1 MWTGHTQTPAS
12 RDQPLAIGA
21 DNTDSVNLEPVTSE
35 SGEGP
40 GSLSVPLTV
49 PAAYRSMSVQQLQ
62 QQILRLDL
70 LNRINAT
77 IHRSLELETVLQT
90 IVSEVRQFLQTDRA
104 VIYQFQA
111 DWQGF
116 VVVEDVAAGWQS
128 VLGSIG
134 QDDCFS
140 GEYAH
145 LYLEGRVR
153 AVDDV
158 VKSTLGECHI
168 NFLQRLQVQANLI
181 VPILIGETPNPSS
194 QERLWGLLIAH
205 ECRGPRHWLSWET
218 EFLQQLA
225 SQAAIAIQ
233 QAELYTQVQ
242 QAAVQAQRQAEEL
255 QATLEEL
262 KSTQAQLIQ
271 SEKLSSLGQMV
282 AGIAH
287 EINNANTFV
296 HANLPY
302 ASRYFEVF
310 SRLLDCYE
318 TTALSLPSTERHQ
331 LVQAIAQ
338 ILDLPEA
345 ETASPLELADLVAAE
360 LDYIQQDSAELLR
373 SMAEGSR
380 RIREIVLSLRNF
392 SRLDEAGYK
401 VVDLHPGLE
410 STLLILQHRLQGG
423 IQLVKQ
429 YGSLPAVPCHAGQI
443 NQVFLNLLNNA
454 IDAVTLDAS
463 ATSRT
468 AAMIT
473 IRTWQPDPAWVVVAI
488 ADTGP
493 GIPPA
498 VQARM
503 FDPFFTTK
511 EVGQGRG
518 LGLAIARQ
526 IVTEGHGGELRC
538 ISEPGQGT
546 EFQVWLPVRS
556 HPPAS

>member
-1 MWTGHTQTPAS
+1 MWTGHTQKLAAAS
-12 RDQPLAIGA
+12 RPLAVNSPGPTKPDITA
-21 DNTDSVNLEPVTSE
+21 VSTPTPDSHVTLATDQH
-35 SGEGP
+35 
-40 GSLSVPLTV
+40 VP
-49 PAAYRSMSVQQLQ
+49 VQQLQ
-62 QQILRLDL
+62 HQIQRMDL

-77 IHRSLELETVLQT
+77 IHRSLDLETVLQT
-90 IVSEVRQFLQTDRA
+90 IVREVRQFLQTDRA

-111 DWQGF
+111 DWQGL
-116 VVVEDVAAGWQS
+116 VVVEAVEGGWQS

-153 AVDDV
+153 AIDDV
-158 VKSTLGECHI
+158 ANSTLGECHI

-181 VPILIGETPNPSS
+181 VPILIGDAPATAP

-205 ECRGPRHWLSWET
+205 ECRGPRHWLPDET
-218 EFLQQLA
+218 AFLQQLA
-225 SQAAIAIQ
+225 AQAAIAIQ

-242 QAAVQAQRQAEEL
+242 EAAVQAQRQAEQLE
-255 QATLEEL
+255 ATLEEL
-262 KSTQAQLIQ
+262 KATQAQLIQ

-302 ASRYFEVF
+302 AGRYFEVF
-310 SRLLDCYE
+310 SRLIDHYDAAGLTLPKAERE
-318 TTALSLPSTERHQ
+318 T
-331 LVQAIAQ
+331 LVQAIAH

-345 ETASPLELADLVAAE
+345 DTASPPELAALVATE
-360 LDYIQQDSAELLR
+360 LDYIQQDCAQLMR
-373 SMAEGSR
+373 SMEEGSR

-401 VVDLHPGLE
+401 VVDLHQGLD
-410 STLLILQHRLQGG
+410 STLLIVQHRLQGN
-423 IQLVKQ
+423 IRLVKQ
-429 YGSLPAVPCHAGQI
+429 YEPLPPVGCHPGQI

-454 IDAVTLDAS
+454 IDAVSLPRDTSTPTPAVITL
-463 ATSRT
+463 
-468 AAMIT
+468 
-473 IRTWQPDPAWVVVAI
+473 RTWQPDPDWVVIAI

-493 GIPPA
+493 GISPA

-511 EVGQGRG
+511 DVGQGRG

-538 ISEPGQGT
+538 ISEPGQGA
-546 EFQVWLPVRS
+546 EFQVWLPVQSRLLTTPN
-556 HPPAS
+556 H

>member
-1 MWTGHTQTPAS
+1 MRTGQPQVSPSPEPELAVNQDPASANLDCAAVTPAPA
-12 RDQPLAIGA
+12 RPCFTPATGQL
-21 DNTDSVNLEPVTSE
+21 
-35 SGEGP
+35 
-40 GSLSVPLTV
+40 SL
-49 PAAYRSMSVQQLQ
+49 VQQLQ
-62 QQILRLDL
+62 QQVQRLDL

-77 IHRSLELETVLQT
+77 IHRSLDLATVLQT
-90 IVSEVRQFLQTDRA
+90 IVTEVRQFLQTDRA
-104 VIYQFQA
+104 VIYQFEA
-111 DWQGF
+111 DWQGQ
-116 VVVEDVAAGWQS
+116 VVVEAVEGTWQP
-128 VLGSIG
+128 VLGTIG
-134 QDDCFS
+134 RDDCFS

-145 LYLEGRVR
+145 LYLAGRVR
-153 AVDDV
+153 AIDNVAT
-158 VKSTLGECHI
+158 STLGDCHI
-168 NFLQRLQVQANLI
+168 RFLQRLQVQANLI
-181 VPILIGETPNPSS
+181 VPILVGDGSPDASHN
-194 QERLWGLLIAH
+194 RLWGLLIAH
-205 ECRGPRHWLSWET
+205 ECRGPRHWLPCEM

-225 SQAAIAIQ
+225 AQAAIAIQ

-242 QAAVQAQRQAEEL
+242 RQAEQAQRQAEQL
-255 QATLEEL
+255 QAALTEL

-310 SRLLDCYE
+310 SRLVDRYE
-318 TTALSLPSTERHQ
+318 TVGLTLPVAERQALVHG
-331 LVQAIAQ
+331 IAE
-338 ILDLPEA
+338 ILELPEA
-345 ETASPLELADLVAAE
+345 ETASPPELVDLVAAE
-360 LDYIQQDSAELLR
+360 LDYIRQDCAQLMR
-373 SMAEGSR
+373 SMEEGSR

-401 VVDLHPGLE
+401 VVDLHQGLD
-410 STLLILQHRLQGG
+410 STLLILQHRLQQG
-423 IQLVKQ
+423 IRLVKEYQ
-429 YGSLPAVPCHAGQI
+429 SLPQVGCYAGQI

-454 IDAVTLDAS
+454 IDAVTLPHEA
-463 ATSRT
+463 ATPPP
-468 AAMIT
+468 AAVIT
-473 IRTWQPDPAWVVVAI
+473 IRTWQPDPDWVVIAI

-493 GIPPA
+493 GIPLP

-511 EVGQGRG
+511 AVGQGRG

-526 IVTEGHGGELRC
+526 IIVNGHGGELRC

-556 HPPAS
+556 EHLTR

>member
-1 MWTGHTQTPAS
+1 MRTGQPQISPSPEPELAVNPDPAS
-12 RDQPLAIGA
+12 ANLDCATNLDRATVTPTPLRPCLPPEAGQ
-21 DNTDSVNLEPVTSE
+21 S
-35 SGEGP
+35 
-40 GSLSVPLTV
+40 SL
-49 PAAYRSMSVQQLQ
+49 VQQLQ
-62 QQILRLDL
+62 QQVQRLDL

-77 IHRSLELETVLQT
+77 IHRSLNLETVLQT
-90 IVSEVRQFLQTDRA
+90 IVTEVRQLLQTDRV

-111 DWQGF
+111 DWQGQ
-116 VVVEDVAAGWQS
+116 VVVEAVEGTWQS
-128 VLGSIG
+128 VLGTIG
-134 QDDCFS
+134 RDDCFS

-145 LYLEGRVR
+145 LYLAGRVR
-153 AVDDV
+153 AIDNVAT
-158 VKSTLGECHI
+158 STLGDCHI
-168 NFLQRLQVQANLI
+168 RFLQRLQVQANLI
-181 VPILIGETPNPSS
+181 VPILVGDGSPDASHN
-194 QERLWGLLIAH
+194 RLWGLLIAH
-205 ECRGPRHWLSWET
+205 ECRGPRHWLPCET

-225 SQAAIAIQ
+225 AQAAIAIQ

-242 QAAVQAQRQAEEL
+242 RTAEQAQRQAEQL
-255 QATLEEL
+255 QVALTEL
-262 KSTQAQLIQ
+262 KSAQAQLIQ

-310 SRLLDCYE
+310 SRLLDRYD
-318 TTALSLPSTERHQ
+318 TTSLTLPAAERHA
-331 LVQAIAQ
+331 LVHAIAQ

-345 ETASPLELADLVAAE
+345 ETASPPELAELVTAE
-360 LDYIQQDSAELLR
+360 LDYIQQDCAELMR
-373 SMAEGSR
+373 SMEEGSR

-401 VVDLHPGLE
+401 VVDLHQGLD
-410 STLLILQHRLQGG
+410 STLLILQHRFQRG
-423 IQLVKQ
+423 IRLVKQ
-429 YGSLPAVPCHAGQI
+429 YESLPQVGCYAGQI

-454 IDAVTLDAS
+454 IDAVTLPQE
-463 ATSRT
+463 
-468 AAMIT
+468 AAAPTPAVIT
-473 IRTWQPDPAWVVVAI
+473 IRTWQPDPDWVAITI

-493 GIPPA
+493 GIPLA
-498 VQARM
+498 IQARM

-526 IVTEGHGGELRC
+526 IVVDGHGGELRC

-546 EFQVWLPVRS
+546 EFQVWLPVHS
-556 HPPAS
+556 PQPSS